1 MAADGRH
8 GCHARAWRLPKA
20 QALGL
25 GFSDGA
31 QACNEVRVG
40 RTSAQLAQLLRPG
53 GPESES
59 ALPPLSLFT
68 RQRIR
73 TLL

>member
-1 MAADGRH
+1 MGVMLERGASSK
-8 GCHARAWRLPKA
+8 PTE
-20 QALGL
+20 ALGL